1 MIIVRRM
8 MTMMIEMIFM
18 MTMMFMTMMMMMMMM
33 MMMTMMMMMMMMMV
47 GQLDNQKKLRS
58 RASSRVSCACYAWPA
73 QGPKEDGAKQ
83 AGKESC
89 GGEQPGT

>member
-1 MIIVRRM
+1 MIIFSRM
-8 MTMMIEMIFM
+8 MTMMMKMIVMMTM
-18 MTMMFMTMMMMMMMM
+18 MTMMFMTMMMMM
-33 MMMTMMMMMMMMMV
+33 TMMMVMMV

-73 QGPKEDGAKQ
+73 QGPKEDGGRGAKQ